1 VSRSATLPINGMDK
15 IDIAPFADAA
25 AADLKLFAILH
36 DREPSGQII
45 EALHRCRF
53 QEQLSLLLH
62 GCEGKAALRAFDNAI
77 EHIPDPIDIASL
89 DDLAAEYACV
99 YLRFKYRASPTE
111 SVWFDDD
118 GLERQTPMFQVRSW
132 YHRHGLTSGDWA
144 NRPDDH
150 IVLQLE
156 FLTHLFRSAR
166 SSTELPDITHFM
178 DQHILRWTNLFA
190 AQLKK
195 AEAADYFVALAGIT
209 AAYLEELRNH
219 LEELTGVPR
228 PVAKEGPKP
237 TERPACKPASKDDNK
252 PYLPGVGPGW

>member
-1 VSRSATLPINGMDK
+1 MSGSVTLRVNGADK
-15 IDIAPFADAA
+15 TDIAPFVEAA

-62 GCEGKAALRAFDNAI
+62 CSEGKTALCAFDNAI
-77 EHIPDPIDIASL
+77 ARLPHPIDNATL

-132 YHRHGLTSGDWA
+132 YHRHNLTSRDWA

-150 IVLQLE
+150 VVLQLE
-156 FLTHLFRSAR
+156 FLAHLLNSA
-166 SSTELPDITHFM
+166 SSATELPDVARFM
-178 DQHILRWTNLFA
+178 DEHVLRWIKLFA
-190 AQLKK
+190 EQLKS
-195 AEAADYFVALAGIT
+195 AGAAAYFTTLAAVT
-209 AAYLEELRNH
+209 AAYLEELRDH
-219 LEELTGVPR
+219 LEELTGIPR
-228 PVAKEGPKP
+228 PVVEDGAKP
-237 TERPACKPASKDDNK
+237 TEIPAGNAEEQ
-252 PYLPGVGPGW
+252 PYSPGVGPGW

>member
-1 VSRSATLPINGMDK
+1 LRVNGADK
-15 IDIAPFADAA
+15 TDIAPFVEAT

-62 GCEGKAALRAFDNAI
+62 CSEGKTALCAFDNAI
-77 EHIPDPIDIASL
+77 ARLPHPIDNATL

-111 SVWFDDD
+111 SVWFDHD

-132 YHRHGLTSGDWA
+132 YHRHNLTSRDWA

-150 IVLQLE
+150 VVLQLE
-156 FLTHLFRSAR
+156 FLAHLLNSA
-166 SSTELPDITHFM
+166 SSATELPDVARFM
-178 DQHILRWTNLFA
+178 DEHVLRWIKLFA
-190 AQLKK
+190 EQLKS
-195 AEAADYFVALAGIT
+195 AGAAAYFTTLAAVT
-209 AAYLEELRNH
+209 AAYLEELRDH
-219 LEELTGVPR
+219 LEELTGIPR
-228 PVAKEGPKP
+228 PVVEDGAKP
-237 TERPACKPASKDDNK
+237 TEIPAGNAEEQ
-252 PYLPGVGPGW
+252 PYSPGVGPGW

>member
-1 VSRSATLPINGMDK
+1 VSGSVTLRVNGADK
-15 IDIAPFADAA
+15 TDIAPFVEAA

-62 GCEGKAALRAFDNAI
+62 CSEGKTALCAFDNAI
-77 EHIPDPIDIASL
+77 ARLPHPIDNATL

-132 YHRHGLTSGDWA
+132 YHRHNLTSRDWA

-150 IVLQLE
+150 VVLQLE
-156 FLTHLFRSAR
+156 FLAHLLNSA
-166 SSTELPDITHFM
+166 SSATELPDVARFM
-178 DQHILRWTNLFA
+178 DEHVLRWIKLFA
-190 AQLKK
+190 EQLKS
-195 AEAADYFVALAGIT
+195 AGAAAYFTTLAAVT
-209 AAYLEELRNH
+209 AAYLEELRDH
-219 LEELTGVPR
+219 LEELTGIPR
-228 PVAKEGPKP
+228 PVVEDGAKP
-237 TERPACKPASKDDNK
+237 TEIPAGNAEEQ
-252 PYLPGVGPGW
+252 PYSPGVGPGW

>member
-1 VSRSATLPINGMDK
+1 LRVNGADK
-15 IDIAPFADAA
+15 TDIAPFVEAA

-62 GCEGKAALRAFDNAI
+62 CSEGKTALCAFDNAI
-77 EHIPDPIDIASL
+77 ARLPHPIDNATL

-132 YHRHGLTSGDWA
+132 YHRHNLTSRDWA

-150 IVLQLE
+150 VVLQLE
-156 FLTHLFRSAR
+156 FLAHLLNSA
-166 SSTELPDITHFM
+166 SSATELPDVARFM
-178 DQHILRWTNLFA
+178 DEHVLRWIKLFA
-190 AQLKK
+190 EQLKS
-195 AEAADYFVALAGIT
+195 AGAAAYFTTLAAVT
-209 AAYLEELRNH
+209 AAYLEELRDH
-219 LEELTGVPR
+219 LEELTGIPR
-228 PVAKEGPKP
+228 PVVEDGAKP
-237 TERPACKPASKDDNK
+237 TEIPAGNAEEQ
-252 PYLPGVGPGW
+252 PYSPGVGPGW

>member
-1 VSRSATLPINGMDK
+1 MSGSANLPVNGADK
-15 IDIAPFADAA
+15 TDIAPFVEAA

-62 GCEGKAALRAFDNAI
+62 RSEGKTALRAFDNAI
-77 EHIPDPIDIASL
+77 AHLPDPVDNATL

-118 GLERQTPMFQVRSW
+118 GLERQVPMFQVRSW
-132 YHRHGLTSGDWA
+132 YHRHNLTSRDWA

-150 IVLQLE
+150 VVLQLE
-156 FLTHLFRSAR
+156 FLAHLLRSA
-166 SSTELPDITHFM
+166 SSATDLPDVARFM
-178 DQHILRWTNLFA
+178 DEHILRWIKLFA
-190 AQLKK
+190 EQLKNTG
-195 AEAADYFVALAGIT
+195 AAAYFTALALVT
-209 AAYLEELRNH
+209 AAYLEELRDH
-219 LEELTGVPR
+219 LEELTGIPR
-228 PVAKEGPKP
+228 TVAEDGAKP
-237 TERPACKPASKDDNK
+237 TETPARNDEEQ
-252 PYLPGVGPGW
+252 PYSPGVGPGW

>member
-1 VSRSATLPINGMDK
+1 MSGSVTLRVNGADK
-15 IDIAPFADAA
+15 TDIAPFVEAT

-62 GCEGKAALRAFDNAI
+62 CSEGKTALCAFDNAI
-77 EHIPDPIDIASL
+77 ARLPHPIDNATL

-111 SVWFDDD
+111 SVWFDGD

-132 YHRHGLTSGDWA
+132 YHRHNLTSRDWA

-150 IVLQLE
+150 VVLQLE
-156 FLTHLFRSAR
+156 FLAHLLNSA
-166 SSTELPDITHFM
+166 SSATELPDVARFM
-178 DQHILRWTNLFA
+178 DEHVLRWIKLFA
-190 AQLKK
+190 EQLKS
-195 AEAADYFVALAGIT
+195 AGAAAYFTTLAAVT
-209 AAYLEELRNH
+209 AAYLEELRDH
-219 LEELTGVPR
+219 LEELTGIPR
-228 PVAKEGPKP
+228 PVVEDGAKP
-237 TERPACKPASKDDNK
+237 TEIPAGNAEEQ
-252 PYLPGVGPGW
+252 PYSPGVGPGW